1 MGPSSAYQ
9 GPSTPVR
16 FLSAAKKPPR
26 ARAKRL
32 RDASLRRE
40 VAYLYD
46 DESEAVERM
55 AEEARCSKSEIIQR
69 AVRLLMKQHHLRAED
84 ERG

>member
-1 MGPSSAYQ
+1 MN
-9 GPSTPVR
+9 
-16 FLSAAKKPPR
+16 AAKKPPR

-40 VAYLYD
+40 VAYLYE

-55 AEEARCSKSEIIQR
+55 AEEARCSKSEIIRR
-69 AVRLLMKQHHLRAED
+69 AVRLLMQQQRFEAED
-84 ERG
+84 GSG